1 MAPRGRPSTGVSVH
15 TRIPAEL
22 LEQIDRLAAE
32 RGVPRAVIIREL
44 LAEGVRRLDPQT
56 RDKKPREG

>member
-1 MAPRGRPSTGVSVH
+1 MVRRGRPSTGVSVH

-22 LEQIDRLAAE
+22 LEQIDRLAEE

-44 LAEGVRRLDPQT
+44 LAEALRHRTGSAD
-56 RDKKPREG
+56 DS